1 MKSFLLPVVVLS
13 MLLLSLSGQA
23 EGSGSSGLRLCGREF
38 LRAVVYTCGGS
49 RWKRDLPGTDTE
61 GLCYRA
67 QTGLESAENAPTTQR
82 LRRDLTELLSNIC
95 CQVGCRKSD
104 ITKLC

>member
-1 MKSFLLPVVVLS
+1 MKTFLLPVVVLS
-13 MLLLSLSGQA
+13 MLLLSMSAQA
-23 EGSGSSGLRLCGREF
+23 QSSGSTGLRLCGREF

-49 RWKRDLPGTDTE
+49 RWRRDLTGKDTE
-61 GLCYRA
+61 GYSG
-67 QTGLESAENAPTTQR
+67 QTEMESAETSPETRR
-82 LRRDLTELLSNIC
+82 LRRDLTELLSSIC

>member
-1 MKSFLLPVVVLS
+1 MGTPVE
-13 MLLLSLSGQA
+13 SG
-23 EGSGSSGLRLCGREF
+23 GGGGGGGLRLCGREF

-49 RWKRDLPGTDTE
+49 RWRRAFTGAATE
-61 GLCYRA
+61 GYTD
-67 QTGLESAENAPTTQR
+67 QTGLESAETTPETR
-82 LRRDLTELLSNIC
+82 RPRRDLTQLLSNIC